1 MRVRVWGSC
10 GSGFLMRV
18 RVQGSFGSGFRM
30 RVRVLDGFGLVRFR
44 VSHAG

>member
-1 MRVRVWGSC
+1 MRVRVQGSF

>member
-1 MRVRVWGSC
+1 MRVRVWGSF

>member
-1 MRVRVWGSC
+1 
-10 GSGFLMRV
+10 MRV

>member
-1 MRVRVWGSC
+1 MRVRAQGSF